1 MTRVKNDNIFYTN
14 EINLKPKMNLKE
26 IINYRR
32 SVRHYKTDS
41 IEAEKVKQC
50 IELATLAP
58 NSSNMQLWE
67 FYHITN
73 PEILKKM
80 ANACLNQQSATTAQQ
95 MVVFV
100 TRQDLYRKRAKEMLT
115 LETENVLKNSPTAKQ
130 EKRLKSW
137 KMYYGRIMPTLYIRF
152 FGIIGIIRKIIV
164 NIVGLFRPIVYQVS
178 ENDMRVVVHKT
189 CALAAQTFMLAMAN
203 EKYDTCPMEGF
214 DSKKMKRILKL
225 PFGAEINMV
234 ISCGIREEQGVWG
247 ERMRIPFD
255 EIYSR
260 I

>member
-1 MTRVKNDNIFYTN
+1 MT
-14 EINLKPKMNLKE
+14 LAE

-32 SVRHYKTDS
+32 SVRHYKALTID
-41 IEAEKVKQC
+41 AEKVKLC

-73 PEILKKM
+73 PEILKKLSI
-80 ANACLNQQSATTAQQ
+80 ACLNQGSATTAQQ

-100 TRQDLYRKRAKEMLT
+100 TREDLYRKRAKKMLE
-115 LETENVLKNSPTAKQ
+115 LETQNVLKNSPALKQ
-130 EKRLKSW
+130 EKRIKNW
-137 KMYYGRIMPTLYIRF
+137 KMYYGKIMPFLYLRF
-152 FGIIGIIRKIIV
+152 LGIFGIVRKIIV

-178 ENDMRVVVHKT
+178 ENDTRVVVHKT

-214 DSKKMKRILKL
+214 DSRKVKDILKL
-225 PFGAEINMV
+225 PHGAEINMV
-234 ISCGIREEQGVWG
+234 ISCGIRDENGVWG
-247 ERMRIPFD
+247 DRMRLPFD
-255 EIYSR
+255 EVYRKI
-260 I
+260 

>member
-1 MTRVKNDNIFYTN
+1 
-14 EINLKPKMNLKE
+14 MNLEE

-32 SVRHYKTDS
+32 SVRHYKDVAIDT
-41 IEAEKVKQC
+41 EKVKHC

-73 PEILKKM
+73 PEMLKRL
-80 ANACLNQQSATTAQQ
+80 AIACLNQQSATTAQQ

-100 TRQDLYRKRAKEMLT
+100 TRQDLYRQRAKRMME
-115 LETENVLKNSPTAKQ
+115 LETQNVSKNSPIAKQ
-130 EKRLKSW
+130 EKRLQSW
-137 KMYYGRIMPTLYIRF
+137 KMYYGRIMPFLYFRF
-152 FGIIGIIRKIIV
+152 FGIFGIIRKIIV

-214 DSKKMKRILKL
+214 DSKKVKNILKL
-225 PFGAEINMV
+225 PYGAEINMV
-234 ISCGIREEQGVWG
+234 VSCGIREEQGVWG
-247 ERMRIPFD
+247 ERMRVPFD
-255 EIYSR
+255 EVYNKI
-260 I
+260 